1 MEVMKKQNLLLV
13 LMLVFLPYASMFA
26 FDFEVD
32 GVCYN
37 KLSDSEVEV
46 TDKSDGYTGEVF
58 IPSTISYND
67 VIYSV
72 IGIGSK
78 AFANSSARIRS
89 GKDHKPNSVTISE
102 GIKYIAGNAFVR
114 CSKML
119 SISFPTSLTS
129 IGNYAF
135 QNCSGLLSI
144 SILGSSVS
152 INEHAFKDCS
162 ALKSIYI
169 PNSRESFSGNVFEGC
184 DSVEYVN
191 LNCEVIEP
199 CFRGLKSLKEVV
211 LGDNVKTISDGAF
224 DGCSALTSVP
234 LNRNVMSIGNSA
246 FSGCYKLESISL
258 SENLINIGDYTFS
271 GCSQLTTVIIP
282 NSVTHIGQGAFYGCV
297 KLSSA
302 ILSQNITAIKDY
314 TFSNCSLN
322 SVTIPEK
329 VDSIGDYA
337 FQGCDFASVIV
348 PNNVTYLGKG
358 VFSACTNL
366 SSVSISPNITEI
378 NDYTFSGCALTSVTI
393 PKGVISIGYGAF
405 YGCSNLNSIIIPES
419 VQKIEGDAFSNTP
432 WYENQPDGLIY
443 LGLIAYKY
451 KGSMPE
457 NTSLEIKD
465 GTLGIAGSAF
475 SNYDNLV
482 SITIPESVINIGSY
496 AFYYCNYLKSI
507 IIPSGVTCIED
518 ATFQNCINLE
528 SVSLPGIK
536 SIGDNA
542 FNNCVSLASVAFPD
556 SLLTIGSNAFC
567 YCGLTSVAVP
577 DSVKAIAPSAFLYCF
592 NLKDITIGNHVEK
605 IEEYA
610 FWNCTNLSSIT
621 ILNGVPPII
630 KQKTFSSYT
639 ATLIVPMGCKDV
651 YQNSEGWKNFTNIV
665 ENANVAFIIINEKN
679 FPDVNFRNYLM
690 SQEYGKDGIITNVE
704 IAGIITLDVSNLGI
718 SDLKG
723 IEYFTAL
730 KKLLCYKNNLT
741 ELNLSANKQLKDV
754 DCYSNRIM
762 GAKMD
767 SLIASLPT
775 LNEGEGSLY
784 VLDATEEGNICFAE
798 QVTSAKSKGW
808 IVYHYTGSDWQEYE
822 GRESGILISEENF
835 PDEKFREYLIKQ
847 DYGKDMIITNDE
859 IKTITS
865 ININAYNY
873 SYDRAE
879 GEIKSLKGI
888 EHFTFL
894 QSLLCNGNKLT
905 NLDISMNS
913 RLTTLSC
920 LNNPLTEIDVSK
932 NTELAELSCGGR
944 FTRLDVSNNTK
955 LITLHCESNGLTELD
970 VSKNTALT
978 SLSCHF
984 TGLRSLDVSKNL
996 ALTSLSCLQNFSL
1009 TSIEISKNKALTRLS
1024 CPQNKLSE
1032 IDVSKNT
1039 ALTYLFCP
1047 YNQLTN
1053 LDVSKNS
1060 ELTELACMGNQLTRL
1075 DVSKN
1080 LKLKTLKCQQNKI
1093 NGERMYQ
1100 LIESL
1105 PIQPSASICVI
1116 NLQVTDENVCTKNQ
1130 VKKASEK
1137 GWKVMWGY
1145 EYYNSGPAG
1154 FHPHYYEYEGSDP
1167 LIQLTN
1173 GDFEIWEDGLPT
1185 GWKSASTASS
1195 ATLTQ
1200 STDAHSGSYSVNVK
1214 GEESLNKR
1222 LASQE
1227 INLDADTY
1235 VFSFWVKPT
1244 TSDPAQVR
1252 PGYVTVVDGKAG
1264 NYKYGTY
1271 ETLNSG
1277 WQQVSMEFTLE
1288 ADATICLVVMN
1299 PKKSN
1304 YSSGKDV
1311 LIDDAML
1318 TRKSSSGISTVT
1330 LDDRTRT
1337 GIYDLYGRRLNE
1349 PRKGINI
1356 IGGKKVVVK

>member
-258 SENLINIGDYTFS
+258 SENLINIGDYAFS
-271 GCSQLTTVIIP
+271 GCSQLTTVVIP

-337 FQGCDFASVIV
+337 FRGCDFASVIV
-348 PNNVTYLGKG
+348 PNNVTYLGKS
-358 VFSACTNL
+358 VFSGCTNL

-482 SITIPESVINIGSY
+482 SITIPESVINIGPY
-496 AFYYCNYLKSI
+496 AFCYCNYLKSI

-577 DSVKAIAPSAFLYCF
+577 DSVKAIAPSAFSYCF

-639 ATLIVPMGCKDV
+639 ATVIVPMGCKDV
-651 YQNSEGWKNFTNIV
+651 YQNNEGWKNFTNIV
-665 ENANVAFIIINEKN
+665 ENPNVAIIDINEKN
-679 FPDVNFRNYLM
+679 YPDVNFRNYLM

-741 ELNLSANKQLKDV
+741 ELNLSANKQLKEV

-822 GRESGILISEENF
+822 GRESGILISEEKF
-835 PDEKFREYLIKQ
+835 PDEKFREYLMKQ
-847 DYGKDMIITNDE
+847 DYGKDMIITDDE
-859 IKTITS
+859 ISAITS
-865 ININAYNY
+865 ININAYSY

-879 GEIKSLKGI
+879 GEITSLKGI
-888 EHFTFL
+888 EYFTFL
-894 QSLLCNGNKLT
+894 QSLLCEGNKLT
-905 NLDISMNS
+905 SL
-913 RLTTLSC
+913 
-920 LNNPLTEIDVSK
+920 DVSK
-932 NTELAELSCGGR
+932 NTRLMTLSCLGN
-944 FTRLDVSNNTK
+944 L
-955 LITLHCESNGLTELD
+955 LTELD
-970 VSKNTALT
+970 VSKNKKLIEINCGYNSLTSLDLSNNAALTSVVCGCNRLTSLDLSNNNQLTYLSCHHNKIQSLDLSKNKALTLLNCPDNQLTDIDISKSTALT
-978 SLSCHF
+978 FVYCAYNQL
-984 TGLRSLDVSKNL
+984 TSLDVSKNGVL
-996 ALTSLSCLQNFSL
+996 
-1009 TSIEISKNKALTRLS
+1009 E
-1024 CPQNKLSE
+1024 
-1032 IDVSKNT
+1032 
-1039 ALTYLFCP
+1039 
-1047 YNQLTN
+1047 
-1053 LDVSKNS
+1053 
-1060 ELTELACMGNQLTRL
+1060 ELACMGNQLTKL

-1080 LKLKTLKCQQNKI
+1080 PKLKTLKCQGNRI
-1093 NGERMYQ
+1093 NGESMDQ

-1105 PIQPSASICVI
+1105 PVQESAVFCVI
-1116 NLQVTDENVCTKNQ
+1116 DTYFPEENICTHKQ
-1130 VKKASEK
+1130 VKKANEK
-1137 GWKVMWGY
+1137 GWKVMCGSDFW
-1145 EYYNSGPAG
+1145 NSGPDRYR
-1154 FHPHYYEYEGSDP
+1154 PDYKEYEGSYP
-1167 LIQLTN
+1167 VIQLTN

-1330 LDDRTRT
+1330 LDDRKRT
-1337 GIYDLYGRRLNE
+1337 GIYDLYGRKLNE

-1356 IGGKKVVVK
+1356 IGGKKVLIH